1 MILSLS
7 FQAEVFV
14 ISILCGMMCSAFYD
28 ILRLLRIYKRHGALL
43 TSLEDIIYWVI
54 CVFFF
59 FTVMLKVNG
68 GQMRLFIPGGFFIGL
83 VFYLFTLGKVV
94 IRAAERIINVVI
106 YIINVF
112 FDIITTPFRLIWLV
126 IKKPI
131 VFLCNSL
138 SKVLILKVKYVKI
151 LCNTKKDKYSSLLHK
166 QKGNG
171 KLCQEKQRG
180 KKKNRFQIF

>member
-14 ISILCGMMCSAFYD
+14 ISILCGIMCSAFYD
-28 ILRLLRIYKRHGALL
+28 ILRLLRIYKRHGVLL
-43 TSLEDIIYWVI
+43 TSLEDLIYWVI

-59 FTVMLKVNG
+59 FTVMLNVNG
-68 GQMRLFIPGGFFIGL
+68 GQMRLFIPGGFFMGL
-83 VFYLFTLGKVV
+83 VLYYITLGKVV

-106 YIINVF
+106 YIINLL
-112 FDIITTPFRLIWLV
+112 FDIITTPFKLIWLV
-126 IKKPI
+126 IKKPV

-151 LCNTKKDKYSSLLHK
+151 LCKTKKDKCSSLLHK
-166 QKGNG
+166 QKGND
-171 KLCQEKQRG
+171 KLCQEKQRE

>member
-83 VFYLFTLGKVV
+83 VFYLFT
-94 IRAAERIINVVI
+94 
-106 YIINVF
+106 F